1 MSGSREKEKI
11 MITKSVNAVQKTF
24 LGVDFLVLSHG
35 KDSMVTKM
43 LYKLSDN
50 VPFHSHNNEQSGYVV
65 SGKYRL
71 RFDQCNEILEAGDSY
86 TIPANVEHSL
96 EIIDAGEVVDV
107 FTPPREDYL

>member
-1 MSGSREKEKI
+1 
-11 MITKSVNAVQKTF
+11 MIAKVEQAVHKTF
-24 LGVDFLVLSHG
+24 LGVNFIVLSHG
-35 KDSMVTKM
+35 EKSMVTKM
-43 LYKLSDN
+43 LYRSTDN
-50 VPFHSHNNEQSGYVV
+50 VPMHSHPNEQSGYIV

-71 RFDQCNEILEAGDSY
+71 RFNEYDQILESGDSY